1 MSLAAKK
8 QLQEQKIILFAL
20 FGMALFLRLIIAVG
34 YYNPQDTLW
43 YREWAIATQNGFFNI
58 YNNTAIDLDYPPVYL
73 FFLYI
78 IGLVYKV
85 VGEGAHSYVQMFLL
99 KFWPVVFDFILCIV
113 LYKFAG
119 RFNKNGGIVAAL
131 LWMLN
136 PAAIFNCAFWG
147 QTDGLMC
154 LLLLLAFWALYNR
167 PLEASVIFA
176 AAGLTKLQCLYFTPV
191 FLFFLFKNFGAK
203 KFFAGIGCAALTVA
217 AVFLPFMIASG
228 RPWLFFELYLGSAN
242 KYSYCTL
249 SAYNLYGIFCLHWV
263 PVTNKLIGPITY
275 AHISAVLLGISII
288 GTVVCMFTAKK
299 QAPFV
304 HCLLLMQCIFML
316 TAKMHERYQFV
327 CLIFALLCYV
337 AYKEIRF
344 LYSFLMLTFTVTVNH
359 FVPLFNWNNQG
370 SFFSQYYFQI
380 MTVMSVINFIFFV
393 IITSWCLKYLF
404 GGKTDV
410 LLTD

>member
-1 MSLAAKK
+1 MSIAAKK
-8 QLQEQKIILFAL
+8 QLSERRIIIFAL
-20 FGMALFLRLIIAVG
+20 FFMALFLRLIIAVG

-43 YREWAIATQNGFFNI
+43 YREWAIGTQNGFFNI

-78 IGLVYKV
+78 IGLAYKV
-85 VGEGAHSYVQMFLL
+85 LGEGAHAYVQMFLL
-99 KFWPVVFDFILCIV
+99 KFWPVVFDFILCAV
-113 LYKFAG
+113 LYKFAD
-119 RFNKNGGIVAAL
+119 RLYINGGITAAL

-154 LLLLLAFWALYNR
+154 LLLLLSFWALEKH
-167 PLEASVIFA
+167 PLLASVIFA
-176 AAGLTKLQCLYFTPV
+176 VAGLTKLQSLYFTPV

-203 KFFAGIGCAALTVA
+203 RFFMGVGCAAVTVA

-228 RPWLFFELYLGSAN
+228 RPMLFFELYLGSAN
-242 KYSYCTL
+242 KYNYCTL
-249 SAYNLYGIFCLHWV
+249 SAYNLYGIFNLQWV
-263 PVTNKLIGPITY
+263 PITNSLIGPVTY
-275 AHISAVLLGISII
+275 AHISAALFGVSVI
-288 GTVVCMFTAKK
+288 GAVVCMLTAKK

-316 TAKMHERYQFV
+316 TAKMHERYQFA

-337 AYKEIRF
+337 AYKEIHF

-359 FVPLFNWNNQG
+359 FVPLFNWNNQD
-370 SFFSQYYFQI
+370 SFFSHGYFPI

-393 IITSWCLKYLF
+393 IITIWCLKYLF
-404 GGKTDV
+404 GGKTNV